1 MAKNAK
7 IMILKYFANFF
18 PNLAKI
24 LRKFLLK
31 YVIIF
36 VSFFRTKTD
45 KNLIEILSM
54 IKCLIYKVYKD
65 TKLENN
71 HYFLNGYKYLIF

>member
-1 MAKNAK
+1 
-7 IMILKYFANFF
+7 MILKYFANNFF

-24 LRKFLLK
+24 LRKFSLK

-45 KNLIEILSM
+45 KNLIEILPM
-54 IKCLIYKVYKD
+54 IKYLIYYVYKN
-65 TKLENN
+65 TNLENFY
-71 HYFLNGYKYLIF
+71 YFLNGYNYLIF